1 MIELMQKISR
11 ATERSTYKPRIAY
24 LLQRMHLHVATDQE
38 SEELDEWIHASEI
51 NDQLFDL
58 FLDYFLSSSFEEI
71 KSLLANLLL
80 CCAARAKPTA
90 FLWLAQRFFL

>member
-11 ATERSTYKPRIAY
+11 ATERSTYNPRIAY

-58 FLDYFLSSSFEEI
+58 FLDYFLSSSFPLPFVSI
-71 KSLLANLLL
+71 LTL
-80 CCAARAKPTA
+80 
-90 FLWLAQRFFL
+90 FLSVT